1 MELVDTSALI
11 MAYRNDEV
19 GRWLREAVTA
29 NQVAICDQVA
39 LEYLRGARSQA
50 EFDHFDTVLRSFP
63 SIPIEPTD
71 WERARAVFREL
82 AGVAGGYQRSVP
94 IPDALIAAAAERHG
108 LAVAHFDQDFDRI
121 ATVTGQTM
129 RWVAPRPA

>member
-11 MAYRNDEV
+11 LANRNVDV

-39 LEYLRGARSQA
+39 LEYLRGARNQT
-50 EFDHFDTVLRSFP
+50 EYDRFDTVLRAFP
-63 SIPIEPTD
+63 TVPIEPID
-71 WERARAVFREL
+71 WDRARVVFREL
-82 AGVAGGYQRSVP
+82 AGVSSGFQRSVP

-108 LAVAHFDQDFDRI
+108 LSIAHFDQDFDRI
-121 ATVTGQTM
+121 AAITGQPM
-129 RWVAPRPA
+129 RWVAPRPV

>member
-11 MAYRNDEV
+11 LASRDAVV
-19 GRWLREAVTA
+19 GAWLRDAVLA

-50 EFDHFDTVLRSFP
+50 EFDHFDTVLRAFP
-63 SIPIEPTD
+63 SISIEPTD

-82 AGVAGGYQRSVP
+82 AGVTGGYQRSVP

-121 ATVTGQTM
+121 ATVTGQAM
-129 RWVAPRPA
+129 RWVAPRAA